1 MVLQYQLRG
10 TSNVNHDWEVFD
22 VLHQQS
28 IAKVRYEHQA
38 LELIQQLLRIS
49 NTSYYYD
56 KYYSK
61 R

>member
-1 MVLQYQLRG
+1 MILQYELRG
-10 TSNVNHDWEVFD
+10 TSNVNNDWEVFD
-22 VLHQQS
+22 IQNQQS

-38 LELIQQLLRIS
+38 LELISQLLQIS
-49 NTSYYYD
+49 YRLNND